1 MGGVFDALI
10 ARYKASAYSVLS
22 RVVAYVSA
30 VVALVFILAGA
41 FIWIAREESLVFAC
55 FVFAAAF
62 VIIGLVGLLGAI
74 LFRRKANQ
82 IEISKAN
89 VGMSVLKNPVMT
101 AIGLRLIGTMR
112 RAPKTTLGL
121 ALLAGLLL
129 SLINQRETSEQ
140 SEQA

>member
-62 VIIGLVGLLGAI
+62 VIIGLVGLLSAI